1 MVNLS
6 WFDIVDRR
14 LRARWLPPA
23 YRRRVVQEL
32 KDHAEEILD
41 RRSESAWSTSQSK
54 SILAQQ
60 LGDAEHVA
68 ACIERSYRQ
77 QCFGGR
83 HPIFTFLLCPIPLS
97 FIVWLTVLAGAL
109 LPVIALTT
117 LGADFCSPLLMTYV
131 KLIFWLMV
139 NVVPVII
146 VVFNTWLVLR
156 IAGRGYALL
165 SNGLLILFLGSLY
178 IASRFPMQGQGS
190 GFIAPGISPHLDMIR
205 MISMVLAASIFTAAM
220 RLTESRKISV

>member
-14 LRARWLPPA
+14 LRAQWLPLA

-32 KDHAEEILD
+32 KDHAEEILE
-41 RRSESAWSTSQSK
+41 RCSESVRSTSEPESF
-54 SILAQQ
+54 LAQR

-68 ACIERSYRQ
+68 ARIEQSFRQ
-77 QCFGGR
+77 RCFAGR
-83 HPIFTFLLCPIPLS
+83 HPVFTFLLCPIPLS
-97 FIVWLTVLAGAL
+97 LLIWLTVLVGAL
-109 LPVIALTT
+109 LPVIVLEIRGVD
-117 LGADFCSPLLMTYV
+117 LCSPLLMTYV
-131 KLIFWLMV
+131 NLIFWLTL

-156 IAGRGYALL
+156 SVGRWYALL

-178 IASRFPMQGQGS
+178 ITIRFPIQGPGS
-190 GFIAPGISPHLDMIR
+190 GLIAPGMSSHLDMIR
-205 MISMVLAASIFTAAM
+205 MISMVLAAGVFTAAM
-220 RLTESRKISV
+220 RFTESRKISA